1 MNKQKY
7 IVMGLTFLI
16 LIILTPLIFSKL
28 MNSKLNK
35 MVENLNKEGYSVKL
49 IKDKSSYL
57 KTDKVFLVDIPG
69 VKLNNQLI
77 DNLEF
82 RIETIFNNLPVTK
95 VDFKGILERIDLT
108 AKEYNNDINS
118 LLDKKIKFFAT
129 TPNFKVYDYKIED
142 INLLLN
148 QAKIKI
154 KGIKGVFEYSDVET
168 NKLSIDD
175 VSLMADNLLFEIKNI
190 KNKSFYKKNDIKS
203 ENRFD
208 FYLTAANNKIQI
220 DNVKISTHSLID
232 KKTSVISKIS
242 FDKFVSSFFNMD
254 GFIFNFNL
262 LNLDTATLIAIAKT
276 SDTYTANKLSMDLLK
291 KGLEINIYSPG
302 FNKYMNKVEHLN
314 ELGIWDIVVI
324 AQDINGFYHKK
335 IKTIY
340 VANLISNNNK
350 LFLKKGWNLIS
361 ADLNLN
367 NLNKNIKLI
376 YLYKDNKWY
385 AYTNDE
391 KLKELILKKS
401 NINWFNKNS
410 ISANFGIWVYL
421 TNDTIISDISSKITD
436 LKPYKNKWNLS
447 GTSKDISVND
457 IRCKYSDKY
466 VIWKYKN
473 KKWKL
478 YYSNG
483 RISNFESFDK
493 IFAYE
498 GFWVGCFQ

>member
-142 INLLLN
+142 INLPLN

-291 KGLEINIYSPG
+291 KGLEINIYS
-302 FNKYMNKVEHLN
+302 K
-314 ELGIWDIVVI
+314 
-324 AQDINGFYHKK
+324 
-335 IKTIY
+335 
-340 VANLISNNNK
+340 
-350 LFLKKGWNLIS
+350 
-361 ADLNLN
+361 
-367 NLNKNIKLI
+367 
-376 YLYKDNKWY
+376 
-385 AYTNDE
+385 
-391 KLKELILKKS
+391 
-401 NINWFNKNS
+401 
-410 ISANFGIWVYL
+410 
-421 TNDTIISDISSKITD
+421 
-436 LKPYKNKWNLS
+436 
-447 GTSKDISVND
+447 SKDIEVM
-457 IRCKYSDKY
+457 
-466 VIWKYKN
+466 KN
-473 KKWKL
+473 KMGYYVLDAKL
-478 YYSNG
+478 KVLPDYNLEEDINTNNLKFLNSTIHYESTPEMAGLLMNLLPKSAFVFNLAKKENG
-483 RISNFESFDK
+483 K
-493 IFAYE
+493 IILDIVLKDSKLFVNGE
-498 GFWVGCFQ
+498 EIK